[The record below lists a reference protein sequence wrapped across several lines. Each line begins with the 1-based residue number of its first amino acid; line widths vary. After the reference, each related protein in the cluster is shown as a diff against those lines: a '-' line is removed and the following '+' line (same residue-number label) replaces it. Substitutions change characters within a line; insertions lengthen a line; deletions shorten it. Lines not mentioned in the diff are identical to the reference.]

1 MIDTS
6 KANFNSIYN
15 TLKNA
20 PDFRNQMYNTMIE
33 LMDNQ
38 EKLFAK
44 QESNLPPDLA
54 EKLIRIRQRSSE
66 HPVFQLFRDNPLAKA
81 LTERYNNKQQLR
93 LMKYMTR
100 VQDKAAQKM
109 LEDKEFAKPFA
120 ELEEFDAVILSVD
133 IRRSTELMLRAK
145 SPQFYAEFVNELN
158 TMLIDVVKEN
168 FGIYDK
174 FTGDGLLAFF
184 PDFYSGKD
192 ALIYA
197 LECADECKAV
207 FNSIFTKYED
217 NFNID
222 RKITGLGAGIDCGS
236 VYKAGVETE
245 YTVVGSPV
253 VYACRL
259 SCAPAGS
266 TYITVRAQNKLSS
279 MNCTYFNSQPTKVAI
294 KHEATAYAFSI
305 TRKPNARLHLNEPEW
320 YNSTTTK

>member
-1 MIDTS
+1 MSSETA

-20 PDFRNQMYNTMIE
+20 PDFHNQMYSTMME

-38 EKLFAK
+38 EKFFAK

-54 EKLIRIRQRSSE
+54 EKLIRIRQHNEE

-100 VQDKAAQKM
+100 VQDKAARKM
-109 LEDKEFAKPFA
+109 LEDKDFAKPFA

-145 SPQFYAEFVNELN
+145 TPQFYAEFINELN
-158 TMLIDVVKEN
+158 TKLIDAVKDN

-192 ALIYA
+192 ALLYA
-197 LECADECKAV
+197 LSCADACKDI
-207 FNSIFTKYED
+207 FNTVFTKYHEG
-217 NFNID
+217 FTLE
-222 RKITGLGAGIDCGS
+222 RRITGLGAGIDCGP

-259 SCAPAGS
+259 SSAPAGS
-266 TYITVRAQNKLSS
+266 TYITVRAQNKLSA
-279 MNCTYFNSQPTKVAI
+279 MNCSYYESQPIKVAI
-294 KHEATAYAFSI
+294 KHEATAYAFNVKKKISSRI
-305 TRKPNARLHLNEPEW
+305 HLSEPAW
-320 YNSTTTK
+320 YNS